1 MSTGK
6 HPSPVKDRRTRSIRR
21 LLVIGAMIAALTALS
36 PTASAA
42 SQKAFHLA
50 KNCDGF
56 PTCVVTASNYK
67 KIPVGTEIKYSDAS
81 VPPSAL
87 LPTVHGKHGTTS
99 GVCDLTAIF
108 AGTGPGTC
116 VFSSGAGSL
125 TSFTATLAVTFDGT
139 LWYWDGTSSH
149 AGG

>member
-1 MSTGK
+1 MS
-6 HPSPVKDRRTRSIRR
+6 KDQSQTQPKRRMRSLRR
-21 LLVIGAMIAALTALS
+21 LLVIGATIAALTALS

-50 KNCDGF
+50 KTCDAF

-67 KIPVGTEIKYSDAS
+67 KIPVGTEITYSDAG
-81 VPPSAL
+81 VAPSGL
-87 LPTVHGKHGTTS
+87 LPTIHGRHGTAS

-116 VFSSGAGSL
+116 VFSSGTGSL

-139 LWYWDGTSSH
+139 LWYWDGTSGD
-149 AGG
+149 AGH

>member
-6 HPSPVKDRRTRSIRR
+6 HSSPKDRRTRSIRR
-21 LLVIGAMIAALTALS
+21 LLIIGATIAALTALS

-50 KNCDGF
+50 KNCDAF

-67 KIPVGTEIKYSDAS
+67 KIPVGTEITYSDAG
-81 VPPSAL
+81 VAPSGL
-87 LPTVHGKHGTTS
+87 LPTVHGRHGTTS
-99 GVCDLTAIF
+99 GICDLTAIF
-108 AGTGPGTC
+108 TGTGPGTC
-116 VFSSGAGSL
+116 VFSSGTGSL

-139 LWYWDGTSSH
+139 LWYWDGTSGH
-149 AGG
+149 GGD

>member
-1 MSTGK
+1 MHPFHATDARRRMS
-6 HPSPVKDRRTRSIRR
+6 SARR
-21 LLVIGAMIAALTALS
+21 LAVVAATIAALSALS
-36 PTASAA
+36 PTAATA
-42 SQKAFHLA
+42 SEKAFHLA
-50 KNCDGF
+50 KNCDAF
-56 PTCVVTASNYK
+56 PTCVVTASDYK
-67 KIPVGTEIKYSDAS
+67 KIPVGTEITYSDAS
-81 VPPSAL
+81 VVPSGL
-87 LPTVHGKHGTTS
+87 LPTVHGSHGTTS

-116 VFSSGAGSL
+116 VFSGGTGSL